1 MKINNVISY
10 VNNCLYGYKRLPA
23 GQNKQG
29 EKLYKWV
36 KQTASGENKSLI
48 VKTKLPS
55 GTLIHSEYEVTQN
68 LNIGKL
74 LLKEIL
80 KPDKTQIR
88 SSKLTD
94 SVDSVYIKKGNTVNA
109 VYFNDTIDSLPKTFK
124 FTINQDTSVICI
136 ENFKSLLKLK

>member
-23 GQNKQG
+23 GRNKQG

-36 KQTASGENKSLI
+36 KQTTSGENKSLI

-55 GTLIHSEYEVTQN
+55 GTLIHSEYEVTKN
-68 LNIGKL
+68 LNIDRL

-88 SSKLTD
+88 SSKLTA
-94 SVDSVYIKKGNTVNA
+94 SVDSVYIKKGNNVNA
-109 VYFNDTIDSLPKTFK
+109 VYFNDTITALPKTFK
-124 FTINQDTSVICI
+124 FTINQDTPVIYI